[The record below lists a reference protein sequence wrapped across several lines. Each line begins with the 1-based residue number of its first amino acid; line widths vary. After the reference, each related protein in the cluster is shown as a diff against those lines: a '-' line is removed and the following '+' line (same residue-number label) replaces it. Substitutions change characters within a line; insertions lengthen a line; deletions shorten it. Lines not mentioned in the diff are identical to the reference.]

1 MTSQT
6 DILLLLKTLDI
17 LDYQYKYHQDASD
30 YNSIVLFISIFL
42 YQVTRITICNLSLDR
57 GMVPTQCIVRLYN
70 ITAQTA
76 LLWGDVNKVSHF
88 HCGH

>member
-57 GMVPTQCIVRLYN
+57 SMVPTQCIVSLYN

-76 LLWGDVNKVSHF
+76 LLCGDVNKVSHF